1 MAGGFNKGKQN
12 ESPASKMNVKQEIMS
27 PNNRNQMDNKKLNDR
42 SPHPG
47 NKHGGGGGPPNN
59 QHGGGSSSGG
69 GGGDSNNRSGEVPG
83 MSAASVAALATRDE
97 KKFTGRCRLFVGN
110 LTPDITEDDFR
121 KLFQPF
127 GEISEVYVN
136 AAKGFGFIRLDYRHN
151 SEAAK
156 AALDGM
162 QRKGRTL
169 RVRYASLGSALKV
182 KNLSQ
187 HVSNELLHQAF
198 SQFGEVERA
207 VVIVDDRGRPTG
219 EGIVEFARKPGAQ
232 AAYKRITEG
241 VFLLTSAPRP
251 VTVEPLD
258 QKDEED
264 GYPEKFINKS
274 DGYKKDRES
283 EPRFAPPGSFEYEFG
298 LRWKELEELEKQQH
312 ENVKKAMEESRLK
325 LEDEMENAMF
335 EQQAEMIRQ
344 DLLRQQEELRRLE
357 EMRQQE
363 QVRRRQELEMRLN
376 NNSRRNDDDR
386 RRQEEERRRSDL
398 LMRSQEIRRRQMGG
412 DNMGRGDRPGDMMGR
427 QGGSPAMNDNQ
438 QRGRNAGTGAPPLPP
453 PPPPPAGMGLDR
465 PGQNQMPGSGNYNY
479 NNQGGPMGG
488 QNMGG
493 GPGANTGNSNNMG
506 GGPSGGGMTSNN
518 MAKMNQNNPNRM
530 RQSRY
535 DQPGDNNFGGSDNY
549 GSAGMG
555 SSPANAMGGG
565 GAGGPP
571 ISSGQMGGG
580 PNGPPSLFNS
590 NMGGNMPGAGNN
602 GMRGGGGGG
611 GAPNNADRGNMMDR
625 RRENPN
631 REDYSDMKRMRRY

>member
-1 MAGGFNKGKQN
+1 MAGGFKGKQSDN
-12 ESPASKMNVKQEIMS
+12 SPAKMNVKDLKQEMLS
-27 PNNRNQMDNKKLNDR
+27 PNTRGGGNTQSSNNDKKMNDR
-42 SPHPG
+42 SHPG
-47 NKHGGGGGPPNN
+47 KSQHGGPPNN
-59 QHGGGSSSGG
+59 QHGGGSSSSDANSR
-69 GGGDSNNRSGEVPG
+69 GDVPG
-83 MSAASVAALATRDE
+83 MSAASAAALSTRDE

-136 AAKGFGFIRLDYRHN
+136 AGKGFGFIRLDYRHN
-151 SEAAK
+151 AEAAK

-264 GYPEKFINKS
+264 GFPEKFINKT

-312 ENVKKAMEESRLK
+312 ESVKKAMEESRLK

-363 QVRRRQELEMRLN
+363 QIRRRQELEMR
-376 NNSRRNDDDR
+376 RQDEER
-386 RRQEEERRRSDL
+386 RRQEEDRRRSDL
-398 LMRSQEIRRRQMGG
+398 LMRSQEIRRRQMGQ
-412 DNMGRGDRPGDMMGR
+412 DSMGRGDRPGDMMGR

-465 PGQNQMPGSGNYNY
+465 PGQNQMPGGGSMSGNYNY

-493 GPGANTGNSNNMG
+493 GPGGNTGNSNNMG
-506 GGPSGGGMTSNN
+506 GGPSGGGMTANS
-518 MAKMNQNNPNRM
+518 MVKMNQNVPNRM
-530 RQSRY
+530 VLASYLITR
-535 DQPGDNNFGGSDNY
+535 
-549 GSAGMG
+549 
-555 SSPANAMGGG
+555 
-565 GAGGPP
+565 
-571 ISSGQMGGG
+571 
-580 PNGPPSLFNS
+580 
-590 NMGGNMPGAGNN
+590 
-602 GMRGGGGGG
+602 
-611 GAPNNADRGNMMDR
+611 
-625 RRENPN
+625 
-631 REDYSDMKRMRRY
+631 

>member
-1 MAGGFNKGKQN
+1 MAGGFNKGKQTDN
-12 ESPASKMNVKQEIMS
+12 NPGKNKPDSIKQEMMS
-27 PNNRNQMDNKKLNDR
+27 PNSR
-42 SPHPG
+42 
-47 NKHGGGGGPPNN
+47 GGGGGNT
-59 QHGGGSSSGG
+59 GSSNDKGKSSNERSLHSGSKSHQHHQQHQQQHNSQGG
-69 GGGDSNNRSGEVPG
+69 GGGNLQEGKGDVSGL
-83 MSAASVAALATRDE
+83 SAASAAALSTRDE

-121 KLFQPF
+121 KLFQPY

-136 AAKGFGFIRLDYRHN
+136 ASKGFGFIRLDYRHN
-151 SEAAK
+151 AEAAK

-241 VFLLTSAPRP
+241 VFLLSSAPRP

-264 GYPEKFINKS
+264 GYPEKFINKT
-274 DGYKKDRES
+274 DAYKKDRES

-312 ENVKKAMEESRLK
+312 EGVKKAMEESRLK

-357 EMRQQE
+357 EIRQQE
-363 QVRRRQELEMRLN
+363 QIRRRQELEMRYPN
-376 NNSRRNDDDR
+376 RRQDEERRRQEDDR
-386 RRQEEERRRSDL
+386 RRTDL
-398 LMRSQEIRRRQMGG
+398 LLRSQEIRRRQMGQES
-412 DNMGRGDRPGDMMGR
+412 MGRDRPGDMMGR

-438 QRGRNAGTGAPPLPP
+438 QRGRNTNTGAPPLPP
-453 PPPPPAGMGLDR
+453 PPPPPAAMGLDR
-465 PGQNQMPGSGNYNY
+465 PGQNQV
-479 NNQGGPMGG
+479 
-488 QNMGG
+488 
-493 GPGANTGNSNNMG
+493 
-506 GGPSGGGMTSNN
+506 
-518 MAKMNQNNPNRM
+518 KMNQSVPNRM

-535 DQPGDNNFGGSDNY
+535 DQPGDNSFGGTDNY

-555 SSPANAMGGG
+555 SSAASAMGGG
-565 GAGGPP
+565 GGPP

-590 NMGGNMPGAGNN
+590 NMGGNMPGAGNS

-611 GAPNNADRGNMMDR
+611 GGGGGSGGGSGGAGGGSSGSGNSADRGNMMDR
-625 RRENPN
+625 RRENAN
-631 REDYSDMKRMRRY
+631 REDYAEMKRMRRY